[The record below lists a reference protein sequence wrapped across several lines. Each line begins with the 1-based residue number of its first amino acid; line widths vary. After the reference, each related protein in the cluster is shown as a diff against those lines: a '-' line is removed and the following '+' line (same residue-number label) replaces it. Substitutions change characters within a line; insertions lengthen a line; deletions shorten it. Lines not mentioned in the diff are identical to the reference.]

1 MKHFVHLEQLFVK
14 KVRSCSL
21 QYLIFQRLFDLNYS
35 PLSTLNESNLT
46 LLVRRFQIYRTSYA
60 TFIFNVIQIVQ
71 KRLENGSFDG
81 SRCVLYNAFVLARRI
96 DLDVATNCYFD
107 KFMIF
112 FTFVALV
119 SIYHVVKLSLIQLF
133 LSLY

>member
-1 MKHFVHLEQLFVK
+1 MSK
-14 KVRSCSL
+14 C
-21 QYLIFQRLFDLNYS
+21 
-35 PLSTLNESNLT
+35 LT

-81 SRCVLYNAFVLARRI
+81 SRCVIYNAFVLARRI
-96 DLDVATNCYFD
+96 DLDVATICYFD

-119 SIYHVVKLSLIQLF
+119 SIYHVVKLSLI
-133 LSLY
+133 

>member
-1 MKHFVHLEQLFVK
+1 MDCYSTGSGFNF
-14 KVRSCSL
+14 R
-21 QYLIFQRLFDLNYS
+21 YLHYIQ
-35 PLSTLNESNLT
+35 SNTLT

-60 TFIFNVIQIVQ
+60 TFIFNVIKIVQ

-96 DLDVATNCYFD
+96 DLDVATICYFD

-112 FTFVALV
+112 FYICGSCVNLPCSKIKSNLAVFIPL
-119 SIYHVVKLSLIQLF
+119 LIVL
-133 LSLY
+133 L